1 MCFFVSPTILQS
13 TSRRVGGNSS
23 NGLFGFWRNILWHK
37 SPWVHGQFTRKPPCY
52 CGQDSMVSD
61 ANPSSTCTKTGHQ
74 GQVSS
79 ASASNISVDIKF
91 YKLHNQATYGSH
103 QVLPYIMPYIDIYAH
118 TIYTYIT
125 WFSKIVEYGVP
136 LCSDDSMSMI
146 QSLF

>member
-1 MCFFVSPTILQS
+1 MVVIQAMDFLDFGVTFFGTKVL
-13 TSRRVGGNSS
+13 
-23 NGLFGFWRNILWHK
+23 GLMDNL
-37 SPWVHGQFTRKPPCY
+37 PENPPCY

-74 GQVSS
+74 GQVSG

-91 YKLHNQATYGSH
+91 SKFHNQATSGSH
-103 QVLPYIMPYIDIYAH
+103 QVLRYIMPYIDIYAH

-136 LCSDDSMSMI
+136 LCSDDSMIMI